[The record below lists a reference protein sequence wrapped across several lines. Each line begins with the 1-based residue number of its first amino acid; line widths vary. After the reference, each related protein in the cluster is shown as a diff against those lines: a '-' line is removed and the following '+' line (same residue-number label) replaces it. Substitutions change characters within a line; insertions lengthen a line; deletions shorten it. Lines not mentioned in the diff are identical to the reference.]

1 MKKCLPD
8 GVVRLH
14 VPGSLQNRKD
24 RVMKMKQK
32 TAVCLLS
39 GLLAVSLAGCSG
51 LGGSSVTTATATPT
65 PAAPTV
71 TPTPTLAPT
80 STPVP
85 TPTAAPKIIG
95 KKTSGAKSVYISN
108 NTDKRFRKVYVRQS
122 GYEDWGN
129 NLIPSESSIRASEK
143 IQMYYTPGEGD
154 SVTYD
159 MKWTDSTGNSYEM
172 YSVQL
177 SDMESASLRL
187 DTEQGIIY
195 LTYMSLSKKSEA
207 NTKDNSYSSGSWE
220 STTEATSWYVYEPT
234 TQSTTQTYTE
244 PTTQAPVTEPATAA
258 TSDIYYYEDGN
269 GNSGGGDAVVWDE
282 NGNWG

>member
-1 MKKCLPD
+1 MKY
-8 GVVRLH
+8 RI
-14 VPGSLQNRKD
+14 
-24 RVMKMKQK
+24 
-32 TAVCLLS
+32 TVCLLA
-39 GLLAVSLAGCSG
+39 GMAALSLAGCGS
-51 LGGSSVTTATATPT
+51 LTASTVSSVTPT
-65 PAAPTV
+65 PAAPTA
-71 TPTPTLAPT
+71 TSTPTLAPT

-108 NTDKRFRKVYVRQS
+108 NTDKLFRKVYVRQS

-154 SVTYD
+154 NVTYD
-159 MKWTDSTGNSYEM
+159 LKWTDSSGNSYEM

-177 SDMESASLRL
+177 SDMESASLRM
-187 DTEQGIIY
+187 DTEQGIAY

-220 STTEATSWYVYEPT
+220 NTTEETSEWYVYDPT

-244 PTTQAPVTEPATAA
+244 PTTQAPATEPATEAT
-258 TSDIYYYEDGN
+258 TSDIYYYDDG
-269 GNSGGGDAVVWDE
+269 SGSDGGDAVIWDE